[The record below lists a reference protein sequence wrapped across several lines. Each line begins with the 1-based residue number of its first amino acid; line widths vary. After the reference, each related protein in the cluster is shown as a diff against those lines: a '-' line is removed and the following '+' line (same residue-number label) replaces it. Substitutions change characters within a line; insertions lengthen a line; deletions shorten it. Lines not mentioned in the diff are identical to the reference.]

1 MPCCGRQRYDPDFF
15 GAGTDPVGAVFC
27 AVVLLL
33 IPEGS
38 EKRSVKL
45 ICAVM
50 MTILLIRPLREL
62 DWERLTELLTVQR
75 LQGSDIAQSA
85 DDLSRE
91 LCSSII
97 REETEEY
104 IWDAARRLG
113 IPQLGIRLRLKS
125 GEALPYPWSIDL
137 KGEVSAKQREELSL
151 LLEGELGIPRERQTW
166 SLDDAD

>member
-1 MPCCGRQRYDPDFF
+1 MIRILSELVR
-15 GAGTDPVGAVFC
+15 TLSVGAVFC

-75 LQGSDIAQSA
+75 LQVSDIAQSA

-113 IPQLGIRLRLKS
+113 ITKLGVRLRLNDAE
-125 GEALPYPWSIDL
+125 GLPCPWSIDIT
-137 KGEVSAKQREELSL
+137 GSYTAKQKEELSL
-151 LLEGELGIPRERQTW
+151 LLEGELGIQRERQTW
-166 SLDDAD
+166 SEKDAG